1 MKRYAQ
7 WLIRARWWVIAL
19 VLAVTAW
26 LGLHAPQLKVT
37 VDPSSLVS
45 SDSPSIR
52 AIDRI
57 TATFG
62 SKYMMV
68 VGITPRD
75 GDIFQPAVLA
85 RVERITRKLA
95 SRPEVVQGNLLS
107 LSAARVRNIQGHADG
122 FDARP
127 MMPQVP
133 ADEAGMAALKA
144 ALEANPA
151 YLGTVV
157 SADFKTAAILVELK
171 EGREGVEPIVAPVA
185 DIVAAEAGPEV
196 DIAVGG
202 NPVYIAKTE
211 GFGRRINV
219 LFPIAIVVIG
229 LLHFEAFRTKQGL
242 ILPLV
247 TALMAVTWG
256 MGAMGLLK
264 QSLDIFNSPT
274 PILILAIAAGH
285 AVQLL
290 KRYYEEYEALRG
302 RGMKP
307 APANEAA
314 TVASLVT
321 VGPVMMIAGAVAA
334 LGFFSLVVFEI
345 PTIRS
350 FGIFTGVGVLSA
362 VVLEMTFI
370 PAVRS
375 LLKPPTDQDRAREA
389 TPRLWDRIP
398 AAIAG
403 VVVRPEGRRA
413 VFVVAVLAVA
423 AFGVGMS
430 RVLVDN
436 SSKHYFSSGLDI
448 QQADR
453 FLNDRLAGTN
463 TLYLMVEGPED
474 DAIKSPDV
482 LAAIDRL
489 QRHLET
495 RKEVG
500 KTLSIV
506 DFIARMDRAMHA
518 DDAEPR
524 ELPASRDLI
533 SQYLFLYS
541 ISGDARDFDP
551 FIDHNG
557 RAAKVTVLL
566 KTGSNAAMKELI
578 AEIRGFAEREFPSHV
593 TLSFGGDT
601 AMTLALSEAMVHGKM
616 RNIVQICV
624 AVFLITAVVF
634 RSALGGFIV
643 LLPVLLAVCA
653 VFGTMGLLGIPL
665 NIPNSLISAMAVGIG
680 ADYAIYILYRF
691 RELAAAGTDDETAA
705 RRTLATAGKACLFV
719 ASAVAGGYGVLALSH
734 GYNVHQWLS
743 LFIVVA
749 MLVSALASLTLVP
762 AIVLGLRPAFIFGRA
777 RRGHPIARVAGHA
790 VAQVALSVALSIGLL
805 LLASRWA
812 HAETPDDA
820 AALMQKSL
828 DSTKAQA
835 SVSSATFTL
844 VAPDGSTRRRLTTG
858 YTKLQANGIDNMRVV
873 QFLAPADIKGTA
885 TLLVEHA
892 DREDDLWVYLP
903 ALRKVRRLTAS
914 NKKDSFFGTEF
925 SYGDMI
931 GHKIADW
938 THRRLREETLDQTP
952 CDVIESTPKSDAA
965 RADSGYS
972 RRLTWVRQDNH
983 APVRVDAWDLAGQ
996 PLKRLQFAE
1005 LRPAG
1010 TAGAW
1015 QPMRMTAENLQTG
1028 HRTLIELTRFEADLA
1043 LDAQRFTPRALEQ

>member
-1 MKRYAQ
+1 M
-7 WLIRARWWVIAL
+7 
-19 VLAVTAW
+19 
-26 LGLHAPQLKVT
+26 
-37 VDPSSLVS
+37 
-45 SDSPSIR
+45 
-52 AIDRI
+52 
-57 TATFG
+57 
-62 SKYMMV
+62 
-68 VGITPRD
+68 
-75 GDIFQPAVLA
+75 
-85 RVERITRKLA
+85 
-95 SRPEVVQGNLLS
+95 
-107 LSAARVRNIQGHADG
+107 
-122 FDARP
+122 
-127 MMPQVP
+127 
-133 ADEAGMAALKA
+133 
-144 ALEANPA
+144 
-151 YLGTVV
+151 
-157 SADFKTAAILVELK
+157 
-171 EGREGVEPIVAPVA
+171 
-185 DIVAAEAGPEV
+185 
-196 DIAVGG
+196 
-202 NPVYIAKTE
+202 
-211 GFGRRINV
+211 
-219 LFPIAIVVIG
+219 
-229 LLHFEAFRTKQGL
+229 
-242 ILPLV
+242 
-247 TALMAVTWG
+247 
-256 MGAMGLLK
+256 
-264 QSLDIFNSPT
+264 
-274 PILILAIAAGH
+274 
-285 AVQLL
+285 
-290 KRYYEEYEALRG
+290 
-302 RGMKP
+302 
-307 APANEAA
+307 
-314 TVASLVT
+314 
-321 VGPVMMIAGAVAA
+321 
-334 LGFFSLVVFEI
+334 
-345 PTIRS
+345 
-350 FGIFTGVGVLSA
+350 
-362 VVLEMTFI
+362 
-370 PAVRS
+370 
-375 LLKPPTDQDRAREA
+375 
-389 TPRLWDRIP
+389 
-398 AAIAG
+398 
-403 VVVRPEGRRA
+403 
-413 VFVVAVLAVA
+413 FVVAVLAVA

-566 KTGSNAAMKELI
+566 KTGSNAAIKELI

-790 VAQVALSVALSIGLL
+790 VAQVTLSVALSIGLL